1 MRNTT
6 DKKRGAIICAALG
19 IGFFSVILA
28 VILVPLVGEAYG
40 DVMVWIFLLVYG
52 GIILAIILGIAA
64 ALRQRLRELE
74 EDELEAMLVENADEP
89 YAERIARAIVKTLRR
104 GGAIDT
110 TRQLYAVIENALSC
124 FGVSAPDHM

>member
-6 DKKRGAIICAALG
+6 DKKRGAIACAALG
-19 IGFFSVILA
+19 IGFFAVILA

-74 EDELEAMLVENADEP
+74 SGEEED
-89 YAERIARAIVKTLRR
+89 ARK
-104 GGAIDT
+104 
-110 TRQLYAVIENALSC
+110 Y
-124 FGVSAPDHM
+124 

>member
-6 DKKRGAIICAALG
+6 DKKRGAIACAVLG
-19 IGFFSVILA
+19 IGFFAVILA

-40 DVMVWIFLLVYG
+40 DLMAWFFLLIYG

-74 EDELEAMLVENADEP
+74 SGEEED
-89 YAERIARAIVKTLRR
+89 ARK
-104 GGAIDT
+104 
-110 TRQLYAVIENALSC
+110 Y
-124 FGVSAPDHM
+124 

>member
-6 DKKRGAIICAALG
+6 DKKRGAIACAALG
-19 IGFFSVILA
+19 IGFFAVILA
-28 VILVPLVGEAYG
+28 VILVPMVGEAYG

-74 EDELEAMLVENADEP
+74 SGEEDDAKQ
-89 YAERIARAIVKTLRR
+89 Y
-104 GGAIDT
+104 
-110 TRQLYAVIENALSC
+110 
-124 FGVSAPDHM
+124 

>member
-6 DKKRGAIICAALG
+6 DKKWGAIACAALG
-19 IGFFSVILA
+19 IGFFAVILA
-28 VILVPLVGEAYG
+28 VILVPMVGEAYG

-74 EDELEAMLVENADEP
+74 SGEEEDAKK
-89 YAERIARAIVKTLRR
+89 Y
-104 GGAIDT
+104 
-110 TRQLYAVIENALSC
+110 
-124 FGVSAPDHM
+124 

>member
-6 DKKRGAIICAALG
+6 DKKRGAIACAALG
-19 IGFFSVILA
+19 IGFFAVILA

-74 EDELEAMLVENADEP
+74 SGEEDDAKQ
-89 YAERIARAIVKTLRR
+89 Y
-104 GGAIDT
+104 
-110 TRQLYAVIENALSC
+110 
-124 FGVSAPDHM
+124 

>member
-6 DKKRGAIICAALG
+6 DKKRGAIACAAAG
-19 IGFFSVILA
+19 IGFFAVILA
-28 VILVPLVGEAYG
+28 VILVPMVGEAYG

-74 EDELEAMLVENADEP
+74 SGEEED
-89 YAERIARAIVKTLRR
+89 ARK
-104 GGAIDT
+104 
-110 TRQLYAVIENALSC
+110 Y
-124 FGVSAPDHM
+124 

>member
-6 DKKRGAIICAALG
+6 DKQRGAIACAALG

-74 EDELEAMLVENADEP
+74 SGEEEDAKQ
-89 YAERIARAIVKTLRR
+89 Y
-104 GGAIDT
+104 
-110 TRQLYAVIENALSC
+110 
-124 FGVSAPDHM
+124 

>member
-6 DKKRGAIICAALG
+6 DKKCGAIACAALG
-19 IGFFSVILA
+19 IGFFAVILA
-28 VILVPLVGEAYG
+28 VILVPMVGEAYG

-74 EDELEAMLVENADEP
+74 SGEEDDAKQ
-89 YAERIARAIVKTLRR
+89 Y
-104 GGAIDT
+104 
-110 TRQLYAVIENALSC
+110 
-124 FGVSAPDHM
+124 

>member
-6 DKKRGAIICAALG
+6 DKKRGAIACAALG
-19 IGFFSVILA
+19 IGFFAVILA

-64 ALRQRLRELE
+64 ALRQRLQELE
-74 EDELEAMLVENADEP
+74 SGEEDDAKQ
-89 YAERIARAIVKTLRR
+89 Y
-104 GGAIDT
+104 
-110 TRQLYAVIENALSC
+110 
-124 FGVSAPDHM
+124 

>member
-40 DVMVWIFLLVYG
+40 DVMVRIFLLVYG

-64 ALRQRLRELE
+64 ALHQRLRELE
-74 EDELEAMLVENADEP
+74 SGEEED
-89 YAERIARAIVKTLRR
+89 ARK
-104 GGAIDT
+104 
-110 TRQLYAVIENALSC
+110 Y
-124 FGVSAPDHM
+124 

>member
-6 DKKRGAIICAALG
+6 DKKRGAIACAALG
-19 IGFFSVILA
+19 IGFFAVILA
-28 VILVPLVGEAYG
+28 VILVPMVGEAYG

-74 EDELEAMLVENADEP
+74 SGEEED
-89 YAERIARAIVKTLRR
+89 ARK
-104 GGAIDT
+104 
-110 TRQLYAVIENALSC
+110 Y
-124 FGVSAPDHM
+124 

>member
-6 DKKRGAIICAALG
+6 DKKRGAIACAALG
-19 IGFFSVILA
+19 IGFFTVILA
-28 VILVPLVGEAYG
+28 VILVPMVGEAYG

-74 EDELEAMLVENADEP
+74 SGEEED
-89 YAERIARAIVKTLRR
+89 ARK
-104 GGAIDT
+104 
-110 TRQLYAVIENALSC
+110 Y
-124 FGVSAPDHM
+124 

>member
-6 DKKRGAIICAALG
+6 DKKRGAIACAALG
-19 IGFFSVILA
+19 IGFFTVILA
-28 VILVPLVGEAYG
+28 VILVPMVGEAYG

-74 EDELEAMLVENADEP
+74 SGEEEDAKK
-89 YAERIARAIVKTLRR
+89 Y
-104 GGAIDT
+104 
-110 TRQLYAVIENALSC
+110 
-124 FGVSAPDHM
+124 

>member
-6 DKKRGAIICAALG
+6 DKKRGAIACAALG
-19 IGFFSVILA
+19 IGFFAVILA
-28 VILVPLVGEAYG
+28 VSLVPLVGEAYG

-74 EDELEAMLVENADEP
+74 SGEEDDAKQ
-89 YAERIARAIVKTLRR
+89 Y
-104 GGAIDT
+104 
-110 TRQLYAVIENALSC
+110 
-124 FGVSAPDHM
+124 

>member
-6 DKKRGAIICAALG
+6 DKKRGAIACAALG
-19 IGFFSVILA
+19 IGFFAVILA

-64 ALRQRLRELE
+64 ALRQRLLELE
-74 EDELEAMLVENADEP
+74 SGEEED
-89 YAERIARAIVKTLRR
+89 ARK
-104 GGAIDT
+104 
-110 TRQLYAVIENALSC
+110 Y
-124 FGVSAPDHM
+124 

>member
-6 DKKRGAIICAALG
+6 DKKRGAIACAALG
-19 IGFFSVILA
+19 IGFFAVILA

-74 EDELEAMLVENADEP
+74 SGEEEDAKQ
-89 YAERIARAIVKTLRR
+89 Y
-104 GGAIDT
+104 
-110 TRQLYAVIENALSC
+110 
-124 FGVSAPDHM
+124 

>member
-6 DKKRGAIICAALG
+6 DKKRGAIACAALG
-19 IGFFSVILA
+19 IGFFAVILA

-74 EDELEAMLVENADEP
+74 SGEDED
-89 YAERIARAIVKTLRR
+89 ARK
-104 GGAIDT
+104 
-110 TRQLYAVIENALSC
+110 Y
-124 FGVSAPDHM
+124 

>member
-6 DKKRGAIICAALG
+6 DKKRGAIACAALG
-19 IGFFSVILA
+19 IGFFAVILA
-28 VILVPLVGEAYG
+28 VILVPLVGEACG

-74 EDELEAMLVENADEP
+74 SGEEED
-89 YAERIARAIVKTLRR
+89 ARK
-104 GGAIDT
+104 
-110 TRQLYAVIENALSC
+110 Y
-124 FGVSAPDHM
+124 

>member
-6 DKKRGAIICAALG
+6 DKKRGAIACAALG
-19 IGFFSVILA
+19 IGFFAVILA
-28 VILVPLVGEAYG
+28 VILVPMVGEAYG

-74 EDELEAMLVENADEP
+74 SGEEEDAKK
-89 YAERIARAIVKTLRR
+89 Y
-104 GGAIDT
+104 
-110 TRQLYAVIENALSC
+110 
-124 FGVSAPDHM
+124 